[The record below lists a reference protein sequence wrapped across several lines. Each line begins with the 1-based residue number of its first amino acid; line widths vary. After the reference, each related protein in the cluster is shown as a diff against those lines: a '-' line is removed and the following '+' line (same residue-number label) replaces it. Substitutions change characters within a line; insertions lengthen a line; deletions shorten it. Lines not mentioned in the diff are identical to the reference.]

1 MQSAIPQ
8 LLAEASGQGPDP
20 RKAYPRKNSGMTP
33 QPFSWP
39 ARVYW
44 EDTDAGGVVYHTNYV
59 KFMERARTEW
69 LRAKGV
75 EQSVLQREG
84 LVFAVYGMQVQFVKP
99 ARLDDALAISVEL
112 KNCRRASFSVRQ
124 RILNPG
130 TGVELCRGEFEI
142 ACLDAARFRP
152 CPIPTALLT
161 EIQR

>member
-1 MQSAIPQ
+1 MTQ
-8 LLAEASGQGPDP
+8 DP
-20 RKAYPRKNSGMTP
+20 GVTA

-99 ARLDDALAISVEL
+99 ARLDDVLSISVEL
-112 KNCRRASFSVRQ
+112 KSCRRASFSVGQ
-124 RILNPG
+124 RILNSG

-142 ACLDAARFRP
+142 ACLDAVRFRA
-152 CPIPTALLT
+152 CPIPHALLS